1 MWLNGVN
8 RMPIMWSQCV
18 DLNGA
23 AVPHVLTNLPPIL
36 DFEASSLSDT
46 SYPISA
52 GLLLKGEI
60 HYWVIK
66 PEPDWID
73 WSLQSQAIHGLTRSF
88 IETQGQPVQQVYTQ
102 MVALLQREPY
112 VYSDNPE
119 WEQMWFSRLGAR
131 SFGFLNVLDLLSPR
145 ARPLFPLFRTTMI
158 EKHGL
163 TAHRADHDVLGIG
176 YAVAELHSAER
187 D

>member
-1 MWLNGVN
+1 M
-8 RMPIMWSQCV
+8 
-18 DLNGA
+18 
-23 AVPHVLTNLPPIL
+23 PHVLTNLPPIL

-52 GLLLKGEI
+52 GLLLKGKI

-88 IETQGQPVQQVYTQ
+88 IEIQGQPITQVYAQ
-102 MVALLQREPY
+102 IMALLQNEPY

-119 WEQMWFSRLGAR
+119 WEQMWFSRLGKR
-131 SFGFLNVLDLLSPR
+131 TFEFLNVLDLLC
-145 ARPLFPLFRTTMI
+145 AQTKTLFPLLRTVMI

-176 YAVAELHSAER
+176 YAIAELKEVI
-187 D
+187 